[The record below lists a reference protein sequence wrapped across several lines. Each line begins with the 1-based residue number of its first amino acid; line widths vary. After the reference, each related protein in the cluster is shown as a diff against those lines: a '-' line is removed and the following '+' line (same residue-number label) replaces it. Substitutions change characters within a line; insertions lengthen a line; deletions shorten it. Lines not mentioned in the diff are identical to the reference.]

1 MQPDPEFRCHVLRI
15 GKPVAVFGS
24 KATHGIKEAI
34 FIWFDTVPPLT
45 TAASLRCFPR
55 RLVISRERRLVRRIA
70 LVSSSGYGMTIL
82 AA

>member
-1 MQPDPEFRCHVLRI
+1 LRSLAATRRTASR
-15 GKPVAVFGS
+15 KRSLSGS
-24 KATHGIKEAI
+24 I
-34 FIWFDTVPPLT
+34 TVPPLT